1 MGLGPRPPGRGS
13 GTSASRTQE
22 GTRGHGHVAGRG
34 HPGAGSGMSGSGPTT
49 TSPRTPRRG
58 SCGSWFH
65 LGLGVTMPGLGGR
78 GSRAE
83 GQPGPG
89 GRDGLCPPRR
99 QARALA
105 LGKSRSTLRC
115 CTGPV
120 AMTVSSPVWLS
131 PAPARLP
138 EEDSVALA
146 GVGVQGRLAT
156 PSVAC
161 TSPEGGTGRLPQHGW
176 VSAGTLPWAL
186 QMGQAWGGGE
196 WGGGVSATV
205 PGLGGPGCHMGQE
218 TQDRISTGQRSC
230 VYPKL
235 EALAFFVVCF

>member
-1 MGLGPRPPGRGS
+1 
-13 GTSASRTQE
+13 
-22 GTRGHGHVAGRG
+22 
-34 HPGAGSGMSGSGPTT
+34 
-49 TSPRTPRRG
+49 
-58 SCGSWFH
+58 
-65 LGLGVTMPGLGGR
+65 MPGLGGR

-105 LGKSRSTLRC
+105 LGNSRSTLRC

-120 AMTVSSPVWLS
+120 AVTVSSPVWLS

-146 GVGVQGRLAT
+146 GVGVQGRPAT

-176 VSAGTLPWAL
+176 VLAGTLPWAL

-196 WGGGVSATV
+196 WGVGSQPLRLASGVQVVTSARRHRTGSLRDRV
-205 PGLGGPGCHMGQE
+205 PVCIRNLKLWLYSLFVFKILFLG
-218 TQDRISTGQRSC
+218 QD
-230 VYPKL
+230 
-235 EALAFFVVCF
+235 LAIYVSGFTCLLR